1 VQLFEQMNVGIEN
14 LVGGRFGRNIFAQM
28 IEANGASLCAQG
40 SAGGENF
47 VERFTGYESP
57 REAVFHAATR
67 DRVGYAGLG
76 REPKNEIAG
85 EQRFILGNDSRE
97 YG

>member
-1 VQLFEQMNVGIEN
+1 LFEQMNVGIEN

-40 SAGGENF
+40 GAGPENF

-57 REAVFHAATR
+57 REAVFSCR
-67 DRVGYAGLG
+67 DARSCWLRWVW
-76 REPKNEIAG
+76 
-85 EQRFILGNDSRE
+85 SRAKE
-97 YG
+97 